1 MHRNTDPDV
10 QKALTF
16 YLGSRVL
23 NEILDMAVEATGAR
37 DWGGNT
43 GCFAIAF
50 KTFEE
55 TWDELLEAGCELS
68 LACAKSIGEA
78 IIQGTTVEQ
87 TRLGRAWV
95 TPVRKHIK
103 EHWHEAPTLEDPM
116 IHDMTSVGS
125 IWNTFRTLFEA
136 STNSAIP
143 DSLLEQDFA

>member
-1 MHRNTDPDV
+1 MDRSTAPDV
-10 QKALTF
+10 QKALMY

-23 NEILDMAVEATGAR
+23 DEILDKAIEATEAQ

-43 GCFAIAF
+43 GCSSIAF

-68 LACAKSIGEA
+68 LACANSIGEA
-78 IIQGTTVEQ
+78 IIQGTAIEQ

-116 IHDMTSVGS
+116 IHDMTSVGP
-125 IWNTFRTLFEA
+125 IWNTFRTLFETA
-136 STNSAIP
+136 IDSAIP
-143 DSLLEQDFA
+143 DSVLELDFT